1 MWFAAFLARNP
12 EETKTKQ
19 SRKNIINAGKH
30 CLAINKHLRGFIC
43 YYFLFFLRN
52 SSLLKRALNNVI
64 RSADNA
70 SARLDLNIVWLILFC
85 IRIIDVYQE

>member
-1 MWFAAFLARNP
+1 M
-12 EETKTKQ
+12 
-19 SRKNIINAGKH
+19 
-30 CLAINKHLRGFIC
+30 
-43 YYFLFFLRN
+43 
-52 SSLLKRALNNVI
+52 LKRALNNVI